1 MENEDFKQRIN
12 PINALTTLIANK
24 SQITDKNGKIKKKYQ
39 RTNIKLPKNK
49 KEKVKYIFYQ
59 YQDYNY

>member
-12 PINALTTLIANK
+12 PIHALTTLIANK

-39 RTNIKLPKNK
+39 RTNIKLQK
-49 KEKVKYIFYQ
+49 KQKGKSE
-59 YQDYNY
+59 